1 MGDAVEAADGRHIL
15 LNSIN
20 SKSLLSL
27 LFIIIG
33 SGCGGV
39 YITS

>member
-1 MGDAVEAADGRHIL
+1 MGDAVEATDGRHIV
-15 LNSIN
+15 LNSAD

-27 LFIIIG
+27 LFIFIG

-39 YITS
+39 YIT